1 MLVLYLWPSPGLGPE
16 SFIPPIILCPTPGD
30 GPDSFNVLKTPCT
43 SPITPS
49 LVCNGLISN
58 GLASDTLGTKEISK
72 DTRRI
77 KVRNVREDLSVVSI
91 KLNKNEGLFLGVVL
105 LNSVLNCI
113 AEIAS

>member
-1 MLVLYLWPSPGLGPE
+1 MDQ
-16 SFIPPIILCPTPGD
+16 ILSMSGRLHVP
-30 GPDSFNVLKTPCT
+30 
-43 SPITPS
+43 
-49 LVCNGLISN
+49 LISN

-105 LNSVLNCI
+105 LNSVLLK
-113 AEIAS
+113 